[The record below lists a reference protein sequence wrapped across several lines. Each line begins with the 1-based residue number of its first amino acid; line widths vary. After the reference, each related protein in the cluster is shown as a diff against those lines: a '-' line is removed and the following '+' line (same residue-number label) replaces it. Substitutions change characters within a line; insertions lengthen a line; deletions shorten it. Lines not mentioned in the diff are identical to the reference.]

1 MIVAALL
8 VIIAIMLFGSSAVL
22 GAIGHVL
29 GFLALLVGLSVL
41 IYYTRPFFAEI
52 PLGPEYIF
60 LGIVLVLLGVYGA
73 FRLLVFLFGR
83 RG

>member
-8 VIIAIMLFGSSAVL
+8 VIIAIMPFGSSAVL

-29 GFLALLVGLSVL
+29 GFLALLVALAFLV
-41 IYYTRPFFAEI
+41 YYTRPFFAEI

-60 LGIVLVLLGVYGA
+60 LGIVLVILGIYGA
-73 FRLLVFLFGR
+73 FRLLVFFLER